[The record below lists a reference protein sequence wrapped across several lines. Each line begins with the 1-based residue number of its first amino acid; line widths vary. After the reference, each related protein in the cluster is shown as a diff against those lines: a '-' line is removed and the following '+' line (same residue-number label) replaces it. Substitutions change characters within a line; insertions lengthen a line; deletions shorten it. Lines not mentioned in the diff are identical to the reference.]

1 MCECK
6 RGKSYKKVGAWEGG
20 HGQQKLAVSI
30 TRDKLCL
37 RVQQG
42 QSLPDVNVE
51 SQGGVYGAGQ
61 RGSAFSV
68 WSEQKHGSQGT
79 KYNSAPTQNN
89 SNKGIPIKFW
99 TVLGPVFYA
108 LLPRTNPSFMGPE
121 FYAIFE

>member
-1 MCECK
+1 MFRGRMCECK

-51 SQGGVYGAGQ
+51 S
-61 RGSAFSV
+61 
-68 WSEQKHGSQGT
+68 
-79 KYNSAPTQNN
+79 
-89 SNKGIPIKFW
+89 
-99 TVLGPVFYA
+99 
-108 LLPRTNPSFMGPE
+108 
-121 FYAIFE
+121 

>member
-1 MCECK
+1 MASLHQQEMFRGRMCECK

-51 SQGGVYGAGQ
+51 S
-61 RGSAFSV
+61 
-68 WSEQKHGSQGT
+68 
-79 KYNSAPTQNN
+79 
-89 SNKGIPIKFW
+89 
-99 TVLGPVFYA
+99 
-108 LLPRTNPSFMGPE
+108 
-121 FYAIFE
+121 